1 MTTTQDIQAKEAQ
14 LLELAK
20 EKFGVR
26 AKTLS
31 RAMKKIGRRVPAR
44 LHRQAE
50 VLVEAQRLGGHP
62 KLMMQVD
69 SVAIGKAFDEI
80 VAHLETIDV
89 ADRRKG
95 VLLNLAAALA
105 FNVLVVVVLVTLV
118 LPWRG
123 LI

>member
-118 LPWRG
+118 LRWRG
-123 LI
+123 LV

>member
-1 MTTTQDIQAKEAQ
+1 MMTTQDIQAKEAR

-31 RAMKKIGRRVPAR
+31 RAMKKLGRRVPSR

-50 VLVEAQRLGGHP
+50 VFVAAQRLGGHP

-69 SVAIGKAFDEI
+69 AVAVGKAFDEI

-95 VLLNLAAALA
+95 ALLNLAAALS
-105 FNVLVVVVLVTLV
+105 FNVMVVVVLVILV
-118 LPWRG
+118 LRWQG

>member
-1 MTTTQDIQAKEAQ
+1 MMTTQDIQAKEAQ

-26 AKTLS
+26 AKTL
-31 RAMKKIGRRVPAR
+31 RQAMKKIGRRVPAR
-44 LHRQAE
+44 LHRQSE
-50 VLVEAQRLGGHP
+50 VLVDAQRLGGHP

-69 SVAIGKAFDEI
+69 AVAVGKAFDEI

-95 VLLNLAAALA
+95 AMLNLAAALS
-105 FNVLVVVVLVTLV
+105 FNLLVVIVLVILV
-118 LPWRG
+118 LHWQG

>member
-1 MTTTQDIQAKEAQ
+1 MMMMQDIQAQEAR

-26 AKTLS
+26 AKTLG

-50 VLVEAQRLGGHP
+50 VLVAAQRLGGHP

-69 SVAIGKAFDEI
+69 AVAVKKAFDEI
-80 VAHLETIDV
+80 VAHLEAIDV
-89 ADRRKG
+89 TDRRKG
-95 VLLNLAAALA
+95 AMLNLGAALS
-105 FNVLVVVVLVTLV
+105 FNLLVVVVLVILV
-118 LPWRG
+118 LRWRG
-123 LI
+123 LV

>member
-118 LPWRG
+118 LRWRG

>member
-1 MTTTQDIQAKEAQ
+1 MMTTLDIEAKEAR
-14 LLELAK
+14 LLELAR

-44 LHRQAE
+44 LHKQAA
-50 VLVEAQRLGGHP
+50 VLVEARRLGGHP
-62 KLMMQVD
+62 KLMMRVD
-69 SVAIGKAFDEI
+69 GVAVSKAFDEI

-95 VLLNLAAALA
+95 AALNMAAALV
-105 FNVLVVVVLVTLV
+105 FNLLVVIVLVVLV
-118 LPWRG
+118 LRWQG
-123 LI
+123 LV

>member
-1 MTTTQDIQAKEAQ
+1 MMTTQDIAAKEAR

-44 LHRQAE
+44 LHRQAD
-50 VLVEAQRLGGHP
+50 VLVEAQKLGGHP
-62 KLMMQVD
+62 KLMMQVNGAD
-69 SVAIGKAFDEI
+69 ITKAFDEI

-95 VLLNLAAALA
+95 TALNLAAALV
-105 FNVLVVVVLVTLV
+105 FNLLVVVVLVILV
-118 LPWRG
+118 LRWQG
-123 LI
+123 LV

>member
-20 EKFGVR
+20 EKFGFR

-118 LPWRG
+118 LRWRG